1 MKRALY
7 ALPFL
12 AFLVLAI
19 VFYRSL
25 NGPPP
30 DVLPSAMIGK
40 AVPAEALPPLD
51 AATQGF
57 GPRDLTGHVTV
68 VNVFASWCIPC
79 RAEAP
84 ALAQLATDKS
94 IALYGFVYKDKP
106 EAARGFLSEIGNPFA
121 RIGLDADGS
130 TAIDW
135 GVYGVPETYVVG
147 RDGSIVYKLVGPIT
161 AENLAG
167 ALEPEIAKV
176 LKKN

>member
-12 AFLVLAI
+12 VFVALAI
-19 VFYRSL
+19 AFYMSL
-25 NGPPP
+25 NGPAP

-40 AVPAEALPPLD
+40 PVPARALPALD

-57 GPRDLTGHVTV
+57 SPRDLTGHVTV

-84 ALAQLATDKS
+84 ALAQLAADKS

-106 EAARGFLSEIGNPFA
+106 EAARGFLNELGDPFA

-135 GVYGVPETYVVG
+135 GVYGVPETYVVDAKG
-147 RDGSIVYKLVGPIT
+147 IIRERFVGPLD
-161 AENLAG
+161 AN
-167 ALEPEIAKV
+167 ALSTVIEPAIQRARI
-176 LKKN
+176 